1 MKNRSTYIYEEGF
14 TILES
19 IVAIFILSLGSV
31 ALCIGG
37 STFFSH
43 ITELRSHYLFLS
55 QAAQF
60 DALLREEVALVE
72 IPFWEHS
79 VALEPE
85 GKACTLPF
93 LKGNKESC
101 LQICFDSKGLCVSL
115 DSDTPVIYTAL
126 RNGTIT
132 PIVKE
137 DITTGITVL
146 LYDTKKTVY
155 ECKALFGGLPITDE
169 EADE

>member
-1 MKNRSTYIYEEGF
+1 MKNRSTCIYEEGF

-31 ALCIGG
+31 VVCIGG

-43 ITELRSHYLFLS
+43 ITELRNHYLFLS

-60 DALLREEVALVE
+60 DVLLREEVALIE

-79 VALEPE
+79 IVLEPE
-85 GKACTLPF
+85 SKACTLPF
-93 LKGNKESC
+93 LKGDKESC
-101 LQICFDSKGLCVSL
+101 LQICFDERGLGVSTN
-115 DSDTPVIYTAL
+115 SDTPIIYTAL
-126 RNGTIT
+126 TDGTIT

-137 DITTGITVL
+137 NITTGITVL

-155 ECKALFGGLPITDE
+155 ECKALFGGFPIIDE